1 MLGINCYLYGAN
13 PTGADRSV
21 GVNLKTGGLFKV
33 EKKDASGM
41 AIVRQYENGF
51 REGHFIVEIHSNQ
64 GD

>member
-1 MLGINCYLYGAN
+1 M
-13 PTGADRSV
+13 
-21 GVNLKTGGLFKV
+21 NLKTGGLFKV